1 MIAYL
6 TKKDKQMEIPV
17 YLFTGYLEA
26 GKTKF
31 IEETMSD
38 PNFNDGK
45 KKYLVIQCEQGEEEL
60 DASTLGE
67 NVSVVEFPDEASL
80 SPDRLM
86 ALAKRAGA
94 DVIVIEYNG
103 MWTLDNLY
111 NALPE
116 GFMVYQEIFIA
127 DSQTI
132 LSYNANMRQLTVDK
146 LTSAEMVVFN
156 RMTPSTDKIP
166 LHKLVRGISRK
177 ANICYEDM
185 SGEIEFDDIEDPLPF
200 DINAPIINIEDADFA
215 IFYRDMTEDL
225 SKYVGKTLRFKGIC
239 ATDSSL
245 PKSQYAI
252 GRHIMTC
259 CEADIAYRGVVAKG
273 SSGIDVKTRDWLIV
287 EGKLTEEF
295 SKLYGGKG
303 PVLTVTKAERA
314 EKPEQELATFY

>member
-1 MIAYL
+1 
-6 TKKDKQMEIPV
+6 MEIPV

-31 IEETMSD
+31 INETLSD
-38 PNFNDGK
+38 PNFNNPERR
-45 KKYLVIQCEQGEEEL
+45 YLVIQCEEGEEEI
-60 DASTLGE
+60 DTSALGD
-67 NVSVVEFPDEASL
+67 NITVVSFDDESAL
-80 SPDRLM
+80 TPDRLM
-86 ALAKRAGA
+86 AQVKRAKA
-94 DVIVIEYNG
+94 DVLVIEYNG
-103 MWTLDNLY
+103 MWALDSLY
-111 NALPE
+111 NALPKE
-116 GFMVYQEIFIA
+116 FMVYQEIFIA
-127 DSQTI
+127 DSTTI
-132 LSYNANMRQLTVDK
+132 LTYNQNMRQQTVDK

-156 RMTPSTDKIP
+156 RTTDKTDRMP

-177 ANICYEDM
+177 ANICYEDI
-185 SGEIEFDDIEDPLPF
+185 SGEIEFDDIQDPLPY
-200 DINAPIINIEDADFA
+200 DISAPIIEIKDIDFA

-239 ATDSSL
+239 ATDSAL

-273 SSGIDVKTRDWLIV
+273 SGGIDVKTRDWLIV
-287 EGKLTEEF
+287 EGKLNEEF

-303 PVLTVTKAERA
+303 PVLTVTKAQRA